1 CTKRSRG
8 KLTLFQETSTLK
20 LAAPMR
26 DSIQESGKFI
36 KRREELASSSAHIQ
50 SEFTNPNLEVLFSE
64 KQIRDRINEIGAEI
78 TRDYAGRNPLLIG
91 VLKGACFFLS
101 DLLRAI
107 DTRLSIEFM
116 AISSYGSSTRTSG
129 EVRILKDLDVAVEG
143 RDIIVVE
150 DIVDTGLT
158 LSYLLANLKS
168 RGAASVKLVALLD
181 KAERREREVK
191 IDYLGFQIPDH
202 FVVGYGVDFA
212 ERYRNLPFIAVLKN
226 PETAQ
231 LGLPISKQS

>member
-1 CTKRSRG
+1 MATP
-8 KLTLFQETSTLK
+8 TAQ
-20 LAAPMR
+20 MY
-26 DSIQESGKFI
+26 
-36 KRREELASSSAHIQ
+36 
-50 SEFTNPNLEVLFSE
+50 SEFTNPNLEVLISE
-64 KQIRDRINEIGAEI
+64 VQIQERIKELGSQIAKE
-78 TRDYAGRNPLLIG
+78 YAGRNPLLIG
-91 VLKGACFFLS
+91 VLKGATFFLS
-101 DLLRAI
+101 DLLRSI
-107 DTRLSIEFM
+107 DIPLGIEFM

-181 KAERREREVK
+181 KFDRREREVE

-202 FVVGYGVDFA
+202 FVVGYGLDFA
-212 ERYRNLPFIAVLKN
+212 ERYRNLPFIAILKN
-226 PETAQ
+226 PEAAQ
-231 LGLPISKQS
+231 LGLPMNSATIKLDA

>member
-1 CTKRSRG
+1 MSHHTAHSQTPW
-8 KLTLFQETSTLK
+8 LFLNPLYQTLSNRRK
-20 LAAPMR
+20 NLAT
-26 DSIQESGKFI
+26 
-36 KRREELASSSAHIQ
+36 SSAQIT
-50 SEFTNPNLEVLFSE
+50 SEFSNPNLEVLLSE
-64 KQIRDRINEIGAEI
+64 EKLQARIKELGAEL

-101 DLLRAI
+101 DLLRTI

-129 EVRILKDLDVAVEG
+129 EVRIMKDLDVPIEG
-143 RDIIVVE
+143 RDILVVE

-181 KAERREREVK
+181 KFERREKEVP
-191 IDYLGFQIPDH
+191 IDYLGFQIPDE
-202 FVVGYGVDFA
+202 FVVGYGLDFA

-226 PETAQ
+226 PEA
-231 LGLPISKQS
+231 

>member
-1 CTKRSRG
+1 MATP
-8 KLTLFQETSTLK
+8 F
-20 LAAPMR
+20 
-26 DSIQESGKFI
+26 
-36 KRREELASSSAHIQ
+36 AHMS
-50 SEFTNPNLEVLFSE
+50 SEFENPNLEVLFSQQ
-64 KQIRDRINEIGAEI
+64 QIQARIKELGAEI

-129 EVRILKDLDVAVEG
+129 EVRIMKDLDVPIEG
-143 RDIIVVE
+143 RDILVVE

-168 RGAASVKLVALLD
+168 RGAASVKLAALLD
-181 KAERREREVK
+181 KYERREKDVH
-191 IDYLGFQIPDH
+191 IDYLGFKIPDH
-202 FVVGYGVDFA
+202 FVVGYGLDFA

-226 PETAQ
+226 PEA
-231 LGLPISKQS
+231 

>member
-1 CTKRSRG
+1 
-8 KLTLFQETSTLK
+8 
-20 LAAPMR
+20 LAT
-26 DSIQESGKFI
+26 
-36 KRREELASSSAHIQ
+36 SSAHVP
-50 SEFTNPNLEVLFSE
+50 SEFSNPNLEVLFSE
-64 KQIRDRINEIGAEI
+64 EEIRNRIKQIGADI
-78 TRDYAGRNPLLIG
+78 TRDYAGKNPLLIG

-181 KAERREREVK
+181 KYERRERAVE
-191 IDYLGFQIPDH
+191 IDYLGFKIPDH
-202 FVVGYGVDFA
+202 FVVGYGLDFA
-212 ERYRNLPFIAVLKN
+212 ERYRNLPFIAVLKS
-226 PETAQ
+226 PEE
-231 LGLPISKQS
+231 